1 MWGKIRHYF
10 EKFPAQA
17 RVAQLMLTYGF
28 RVKGGRV
35 YCGEVAVSETAIGR
49 ALGVDRRVVS
59 ATIGTIQQ
67 HEELG
72 RIFRRLW
79 PVCHLKEVA
88 PRMGWGA
95 IEIVPTDARTP
106 GILAGVSSIIARAS
120 ISIRQV
126 IVDDPEVVDEP
137 RGFIITDAPVPSEL
151 LPSMKAV
158 EGVQGVV
165 LY

>member
-17 RVAQLMLTYGF
+17 RVAQRMLSYGF
-28 RVKGGRV
+28 RVKGDRV
-35 YCGEVAVSETAIGR
+35 YCGAVAVAETALGR
-49 ALGVDRRVVS
+49 AVGVDRRVVS
-59 ATIGTIQQ
+59 ATIRTIRMYP
-67 HEELG
+67 ELS
-72 RIFRRLW
+72 RIFRHLW
-79 PVCHLKEVA
+79 PVAHLREVA
-88 PRMGWGA
+88 PMMGWGA
-95 IEIVPTDARTP
+95 IEIVPNDARAP

-126 IVDDPEVVDEP
+126 IIDDPEVVDEP

-151 LPSMKAV
+151 LPAMKAV
-158 EGVQGVV
+158 DGVQGVV

>member
-17 RVAQLMLTYGF
+17 RVAQRMLTYGF
-28 RVKGGRV
+28 RVKGDRV
-35 YCGEVAVSETAIGR
+35 YCGDVAVAETALGR
-49 ALGVDRRVVS
+49 ALGVDRRVVT
-59 ATIGTIQQ
+59 ATVRTIQRNPD
-67 HEELG
+67 LA
-72 RIFRRLW
+72 RIFRRLR
-79 PVCHLKEVA
+79 PVAHLREVA
-88 PRMGWGA
+88 PLMGWGA

-126 IVDDPEVVDEP
+126 IVDDPDVVDEP

-151 LPSMKAV
+151 IPAMKAV
-158 EGVQGVV
+158 EGVQGLV

>member
-17 RVAQLMLTYGF
+17 RVAQRMLSYGF
-28 RVKGGRV
+28 RVKGDRV
-35 YCGEVAVSETAIGR
+35 YCGDVAVAETALGR
-49 ALGVDRRVVS
+49 AVGVDRRVVS
-59 ATIGTIQQ
+59 ATIRTIRKYP
-67 HEELG
+67 ELS
-72 RIFRRLW
+72 RIFRRLR
-79 PVCHLKEVA
+79 PVASLREVA
-88 PRMGWGA
+88 PVMGWGA
-95 IEIVPTDARTP
+95 IEIVPTDAGAS

>member
-17 RVAQLMLTYGF
+17 RVAQRMLSYGF
-28 RVKGGRV
+28 RVKGDRV
-35 YCGEVAVSETAIGR
+35 YCGDVAVAETALGR
-49 ALGVDRRVVS
+49 AVGVDRRVVS
-59 ATIGTIQQ
+59 ATIRTILKYP
-67 HEELG
+67 ELS
-72 RIFRRLW
+72 RIFRRLR
-79 PVCHLKEVA
+79 PVAHLREVA
-88 PRMGWGA
+88 PVMGWGA
-95 IEIVPTDARTP
+95 IEIVPIDARAP

-126 IVDDPEVVDEP
+126 IIDDPEVVDEP
-137 RGFIITDAPVPSEL
+137 RGFIITEAPVPSEL